1 MASYEKDQAHF
12 NYRVA
17 GVAIHDGHILLDRNS
32 RNSYWVLPGGH
43 PELMEPMT
51 DALRREL
58 REEIYTDVKVTRLLW
73 IIENFFHRNRD
84 IHELSFYFLVELD
97 PDSPLLKSTGPFY
110 GKEHDH
116 TLTYQWHP
124 IDEKGL
130 KTLPLYPGYLAE
142 ALSNLP
148 SMPQHIVFK
157 DENRPDDISKMN
169 DLQKSPTQRLTIS

>member
-58 REEIYTDVKVTRLLW
+58 QEEINTDVKVTRLLW

-84 IHELSFYFLVELD
+84 IHELSFYFMVELD
-97 PDSPLLKSTGPFY
+97 PNSPLLKSTGPFY

-130 KTLPLYPGYLAE
+130 KALPLYPSYLAE
-142 ALSNLP
+142 ALVNLP
-148 SMPQHIVFK
+148 SMPQHIVFR
-157 DENRPDDISKMN
+157 DENRSEDNSKAT
-169 DLQKSPTQRLTIS
+169 DLQKSSTQRLTIS